1 MQKVLFA
8 IVALLMLCPIGFAS
22 VVEVP
27 SQSASS
33 FLVCQFSLT
42 RYSGTINSSGYT
54 GKFQVGLSCPQE
66 KDVRASVGVY
76 IDGKLVAS
84 KVVTIPAGK
93 DYSKSISIHVGTEY
107 RGMSYELGVQ

>member
-1 MQKVLFA
+1 MKKVLFA

-27 SQSASS
+27 SESASS

-42 RYSGTINSSGYT
+42 DYSGKIESGKT
-54 GKFQVGLSCPQE
+54 GTFKVGLSCPQE

-76 IDGKLVAS
+76 IDGKIVAS
-84 KVVTIPAGK
+84 KVVTIPAGE
-93 DYSKSISIHVGTEY
+93 DYSNSISINVGNEY
-107 RGMSYELGVQ
+107 NGMSYELGVQ

>member
-1 MQKVLFA
+1 MKKVLFA

-27 SQSASS
+27 TESASS

-42 RYSGTINSSGYT
+42 DYSGTINNGYT
-54 GKFQVGLSCPQE
+54 GRFKVGLSCPQE
-66 KDVRASVGVY
+66 TDVRASVGVY
-76 IDGKLVAS
+76 IDGKIVAS

-93 DYSKSISIHVGTEY
+93 DYSESISINVGHEY
-107 RGMSYELGVQ
+107 NGMSYELGVQ

>member
-1 MQKVLFA
+1 MKKVLFA

-33 FLVCQFSLT
+33 FLVCKFSLT
-42 RYSGTINSSGYT
+42 DYSGKISQGETES
-54 GKFQVGLSCPQE
+54 FQVGLSCPQGI
-66 KDVRASVGVY
+66 DVRATVDVY
-76 IDGKLVAS
+76 IDGELVTS

-93 DYSKSISIHVGTEY
+93 DYSGPIKIMVGGKY
-107 RGMSYELGVQ
+107 NGMSYELGVQ

>member
-1 MQKVLFA
+1 MKKVLFA

-27 SQSASS
+27 SESASS

-42 RYSGTINSSGYT
+42 RYSGTISSGT
-54 GKFQVGLSCPQE
+54 TDQFKVGLSCPQE

-76 IDGKLVAS
+76 IDGKIVAS
-84 KVVTIPAGK
+84 KVVTIPAGE
-93 DYSKSISIHVGTEY
+93 DYSDPISIHVGSDY
-107 RGMSYELGVQ
+107 NGMSYELGVQ

>member
-1 MQKVLFA
+1 MKKVLFA

-42 RYSGTINSSGYT
+42 DYSGTINNGCT
-54 GKFQVGLSCPQE
+54 GQFKVGLSCPQE

-76 IDGKLVAS
+76 IDGKIVAS
-84 KVVTIPAGK
+84 KVVTIPAGE
-93 DYSKSISIHVGTEY
+93 DYSNSISIKVGHEY
-107 RGMSYELGVQ
+107 NGMSYELGVQ

>member
-1 MQKVLFA
+1 MKKVLFA

-27 SQSASS
+27 SESASS

-42 RYSGTINSSGYT
+42 DYSGKISQ
-54 GKFQVGLSCPQE
+54 GKTESFQVGLSCPQE

-76 IDGKLVAS
+76 IDGKIVAS
-84 KVVTIPAGK
+84 KVVTIPAGE
-93 DYSKSISIHVGTEY
+93 DYSGYISIYVGSDY
-107 RGMSYELGVQ
+107 NGMSYELGVQ

>member
-1 MQKVLFA
+1 MKKVLFA

-42 RYSGTINSSGYT
+42 DYSGTIDSMGRT
-54 GKFQVGLSCPQE
+54 GKFQVGLSCPQGI
-66 KDVRASVGVY
+66 DVRATVGVY
-76 IDGKLVAS
+76 IDGKRVAS
-84 KVVTIPAGK
+84 KVVTIPAGE
-93 DYSKSISIHVGTEY
+93 DYSDSISIEVGSDY
-107 RGMSYELGVQ
+107 NGMSYELDVQ

>member
-1 MQKVLFA
+1 MKKVLFA

-27 SQSASS
+27 SESASS

-42 RYSGTINSSGYT
+42 DYSGTINNGCT
-54 GKFQVGLSCPQE
+54 GQFKVGLSCPQE
-66 KDVRASVGVY
+66 TDVRASVVVY

-84 KVVTIPAGK
+84 QVVTIPAGK
-93 DYSKSISIHVGTEY
+93 DYSKSLSINVGHEY
-107 RGMSYELGVQ
+107 NGMSYELGVQ

>member
-1 MQKVLFA
+1 MKKVLFA

-27 SQSASS
+27 SESASS

-42 RYSGTINSSGYT
+42 DYSGTISSNGYT
-54 GKFQVGLSCPQE
+54 GNFQVGLSCPQE

-76 IDGKLVAS
+76 IDGKIVAS

-93 DYSKSISIHVGTEY
+93 DYSNSISIYVGPDY
-107 RGMSYELGVQ
+107 NGMSYELGVQ

>member
-1 MQKVLFA
+1 MKKVLFA

-42 RYSGTINSSGYT
+42 DYSGTISNGT
-54 GKFQVGLSCPQE
+54 TDQFKVGLSCPQE

-76 IDGKLVAS
+76 IDGKIVAS
-84 KVVTIPAGK
+84 KVVTIPAGE
-93 DYSKSISIHVGTEY
+93 DYSDYISIRVGSDY
-107 RGMSYELGVQ
+107 NGMSYELGVQ